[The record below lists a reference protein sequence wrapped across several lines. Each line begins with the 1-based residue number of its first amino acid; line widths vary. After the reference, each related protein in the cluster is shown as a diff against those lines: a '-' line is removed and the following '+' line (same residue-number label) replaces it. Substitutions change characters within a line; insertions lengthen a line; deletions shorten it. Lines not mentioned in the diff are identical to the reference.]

1 MDINRVIHIAVEAG
15 RIMLENGAETYRV
28 EETIYRICNAYNIN
42 EADSFVTPTGIM
54 VSVANNYGQTISL
67 IKRIKVRTV
76 DLEKISLINDLS
88 RSITIEAITL
98 DSFEE
103 NLKKIDNEK
112 KYSNSLVIFGAAIL
126 SGFLTLLFGGNFYD
140 FIISLIIGGLIKA
153 SSSFLQKLKINDFF
167 INVVGGAIAALIA
180 LLSMQISAGLHEDK
194 IIIGSIMQLVPG
206 LTITNAVRD
215 TIAGDLMAG
224 MTRAAEAF
232 LTAIAI
238 AIGTG
243 TVFKIWFSTFGGISI

>member
-112 KYSNSLVIFGAAIL
+112 KYSNS
-126 SGFLTLLFGGNFYD
+126 
-140 FIISLIIGGLIKA
+140 
-153 SSSFLQKLKINDFF
+153 
-167 INVVGGAIAALIA
+167 
-180 LLSMQISAGLHEDK
+180 
-194 IIIGSIMQLVPG
+194 
-206 LTITNAVRD
+206 
-215 TIAGDLMAG
+215 
-224 MTRAAEAF
+224 
-232 LTAIAI
+232 
-238 AIGTG
+238 
-243 TVFKIWFSTFGGISI
+243 